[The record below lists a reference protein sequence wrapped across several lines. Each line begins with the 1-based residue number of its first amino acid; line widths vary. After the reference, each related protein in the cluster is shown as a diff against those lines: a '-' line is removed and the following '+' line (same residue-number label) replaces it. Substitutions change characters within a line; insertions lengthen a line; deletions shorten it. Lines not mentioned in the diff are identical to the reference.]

1 MSRELSKAQ
10 IKYLVVMYKM
20 DPEGKG
26 LRSISICRELDV
38 SRPSAHAMI
47 EKLDDKGYVKKEFY
61 GIVYLTNKGVA
72 AGKYYMEKK
81 SD

>member
-10 IKYLVVMYKM
+10 IKYLVAMYKM
-20 DPEGKG
+20 DPEAKG

-38 SRPSAHAMI
+38 SRSSAHAMI

>member
-10 IKYLVVMYKM
+10 IKYLVAMYKM